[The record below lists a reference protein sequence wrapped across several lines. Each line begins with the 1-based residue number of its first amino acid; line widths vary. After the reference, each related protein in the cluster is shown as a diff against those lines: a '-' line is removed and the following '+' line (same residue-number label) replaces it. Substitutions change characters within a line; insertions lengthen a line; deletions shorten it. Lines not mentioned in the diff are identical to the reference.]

1 MATNHLAIC
10 TYVEICIC
18 FYAEQI
24 TFKHIKYVSIFLSQ
38 NRDGIDAKKLVNSES
53 DNSVIEIWNLV
64 FMEHF
69 QKLTGELSPLPRHHV
84 DTGMGLERLTA
95 VLSGSRSNYD
105 TDLFV
110 PLFEVISQWTGKKS
124 YSGSFHR

>member
-1 MATNHLAIC
+1 M
-10 TYVEICIC
+10 
-18 FYAEQI
+18 
-24 TFKHIKYVSIFLSQ
+24 
-38 NRDGIDAKKLVNSES
+38 NSES

-95 VLSGSRSNYD
+95 VLCGSRSNYD
-105 TDLFV
+105 TDLFA
-110 PLFEVISQWTGKKS
+110 PLFELISQWTGKKS
-124 YSGSFHR
+124 YSGSFHRYKII

>member
-1 MATNHLAIC
+1 M
-10 TYVEICIC
+10 
-18 FYAEQI
+18 
-24 TFKHIKYVSIFLSQ
+24 
-38 NRDGIDAKKLVNSES
+38 NSES
-53 DNSVIEIWNLV
+53 HNSVIEIWNLV

-69 QKLTGELSPLPRHHV
+69 QKLTGELSPLPKNHV